1 MKKEPSLC
9 VSFSGIKYII
19 DNFCR
24 KNFLVIKN
32 EIIFG
37 YSIKKPYNIFPKNYN
52 FLEKYVSLCYTTSRL
67 NYGENT

>member
-24 KNFLVIKN
+24 KKFLVIKKIGYILLKSSITSFRKT
-32 EIIFG
+32 IIFL
-37 YSIKKPYNIFPKNYN
+37 KNNLVYAILLVDL
-52 FLEKYVSLCYTTSRL
+52 FMEKIHET
-67 NYGENT
+67 